1 MAVLGSLCL
10 LAAIVSSSSANMG
23 YGSVGVLS
31 GASASSDSGYGG
43 QARAINTNYGGNV
56 VNSAPVYT
64 VQTSDDSDELVQT
77 NNNNNNYGSSNGA
90 SASAYSSNGGN
101 FLVRSGDIGNGVQ
114 VVQVD
119 SAPAQNI
126 GFQIQSTVQDILRRF
141 GITMQNNVAGISG
154 LYQPGRSFVV
164 QSNGSPRILTNANM
178 YGLGN
183 VAQSQSQYMG
193 DVQQSQQQGMNGLA
207 YSLSTPVVVSYKVIA
222 APQVAPSLVFGISS
236 QANQGG
242 ADVLARASSSSSRA
256 GLSNGDGNVQ
266 TYAVQPP
273 LNSNSYSNAAAASAA
288 VASNQDQDDSSDD
301 SYAPAPAPVKTKV
314 YSAYGNSGTSAAY
327 VAPTAPAPSRNRVR
341 YIAQKNKKY
350 ESNSNVAYE
359 EDSS

>member
-1 MAVLGSLCL
+1 
-10 LAAIVSSSSANMG
+10 MG
-23 YGSVGVLS
+23 YGNVGVLS
-31 GASASSDSGYGG
+31 GASASSSSDSGYGG

-64 VQTSDDSDELVQT
+64 VQTSDDADQLVQT
-77 NNNNNNYGSSNGA
+77 NNNYGSSNGA

-101 FLVRSGDIGNGVQ
+101 LFVRSGGMGNGVQ

-119 SAPAQNI
+119 SGPAQNI
-126 GFQIQSTVQDILRRF
+126 RFQIQSTVQDILRRF
-141 GITMQNNVAGISG
+141 GITMQNNVAGITG

-178 YGLGN
+178 FGLGN
-183 VAQSQSQYMG
+183 MAQSQSQYMG
-193 DVQQSQQQGMNGLA
+193 DMQQSQQQGTDGLA
-207 YSLSTPVVVSYKVIA
+207 YSVSTPVVVSYRVIA
-222 APQVAPSLVFGISS
+222 APQIAPSLAFGISS

-242 ADVLARASSSSSRA
+242 ANVLARASSSSLSA
-256 GLSNGDGNVQ
+256 GLSNGDDNDQ
-266 TYAVQPP
+266 SYAVQSP
-273 LNSNSYSNAAAASAA
+273 LNSNSHSNAAA

-314 YSAYGNSGTSAAY
+314 YSAYGNSAISAAY
-327 VAPTAPAPSRNRVR
+327 VAPAAPTPSRSRVR